1 MTNNEIAKHVSE
13 QTAELNRI
21 MEDYTP
27 SAEKEI
33 KAIYDGLVDLLKR
46 EGFSDVEIEHILVDF
61 SKYI

>member
-1 MTNNEIAKHVSE
+1 MTNNEIANHVSE

>member
-1 MTNNEIAKHVSE
+1 MTNNEIAKHVKE
-13 QTAELNRI
+13 QTDELNRI